1 MTRKRTSA
9 ELALAV
15 FPSTRGFG
23 YAVLEGPRSL
33 IDWGVKSAR
42 CPQKNLE
49 SLQKIRELA
58 AFYRPDVLVL
68 EDYEGPGSRRA
79 KRIRTLINMAAAYAA
94 GEGMSTTFFSRAAVR
109 ACFGLTTK
117 RQIAEAIARRFP
129 ELEPRL
135 PLVRRIWMSEDRR
148 MGIFDAVSLAVTF
161 FHNRRRTKQ
170 AAPNPTGRTIEW
182 RQAGPNIAEVDEAV
196 DRRRHARLA
205 AYPSSSSLDSR

>member
-9 ELALAV
+9 ELVLAV

-23 YAVLEGPRSL
+23 YAVLEGSRSL

-42 CPQKNLE
+42 CPHKNLE
-49 SLQKIRELA
+49 SIQKIRELL

-68 EDYEGPGSRRA
+68 EDYEGPSSRRA
-79 KRIRTLINMAAAYAA
+79 KRIRTLINLVAAHAA
-94 GEGMSTTFFSRAAVR
+94 EKEMSTAFFSRAAVR

-135 PLVRRIWMSEDRR
+135 PPVRRIWMSEDRP

-170 AAPNPTGRTIEW
+170 AAPNPADRAIEW
-182 RQAGPNIAEVDEAV
+182 RQVGPNI
-196 DRRRHARLA
+196 
-205 AYPSSSSLDSR
+205 